1 MSKKKGQKSG
11 RPGPRKQATHSPT
24 EFRGSDPSVGD
35 KKRIFGMA
43 INGREIAA
51 AAGPPD
57 MRTRDADEQFNAAV
71 AVTSLPGMLSGG
83 AGAEEVQNDEAKRT
97 TQTAALISLALI
109 HI

>member
-1 MSKKKGQKSG
+1 MSKKKGRNNEQLGS
-11 RPGPRKQATHSPT
+11 RKQAPHSPT

-57 MRTRDADEQFNAAV
+57 MRTRDADELFNTAV
-71 AVTSLPGMLSGG
+71 DVTSLPGMFSGG
-83 AGAEEVQNDEAKRT
+83 AGAEGG
-97 TQTAALISLALI
+97 
-109 HI
+109 